1 MRKPIIGRKYWTTIV
16 QHAKIIKIGRSIM
29 ARRRNGDATMGC
41 IVYAVLGLILMPL
54 IGLFF
59 VCSKDTEKK
68 TWGWILLILGIILW
82 IVFGVGST

>member
-1 MRKPIIGRKYWTTIV
+1 
-16 QHAKIIKIGRSIM
+16 M
-29 ARRRNGDATMGC
+29 ARRRNDDAAMGC

-68 TWGWILLILGIILW
+68 TWSWILLILGIILW